1 MIYYVCK
8 YTPLELLE
16 AFGGKCERLEP
27 LPDNFDTAD
36 SLGHPNMCGYGKA
49 IIEEVYA
56 NNIKELIL
64 VDCCDVIRRVY
75 DILRE
80 SGHMDF
86 VYLLE
91 LPHKNGQAEA
101 VLFRKSLKRLAE
113 AYKNY
118 TGNEFNLE
126 LAMSAFK
133 DEEKGI
139 DENFIS
145 LMGAHG
151 GKFLY
156 ETVNEKFSVLVR
168 DDTCTGNRDVYRPKK
183 KPVNFDD
190 FIISYSQELLNQ
202 TPCMRM
208 FDNDRRKELTKNSEG
223 VIYHTMKFCDYYSF
237 EYMNIKNTLD
247 VPILKIET
255 DCTSQSEGQLATRL
269 EAFAETLNEGA
280 HRRKIK
286 MNSNGKVYTAGIDSG
301 STSTDAVIIDKDK
314 KIIGK
319 SIVPTGAGATNGAKK
334 ALSQAL
340 EQARLNE
347 DDLTL
352 TVTTGYGRENIG
364 FGNSSVTEI
373 TCHAR
378 GAHYLNPKARTVI
391 DIGGQDSKVIRI
403 DENGAVLSFVMN
415 DKCAAGTG
423 RFLDMMARTMEISLE
438 EMSELGLKWS
448 GDVTI
453 SNMCT
458 VFAESE
464 VVSLVAQDTPPA
476 DIIHGLNKSVAGK
489 TVSLVKRLGGESEYI
504 MTGGVA
510 RNKGIVEA
518 IEQKLGEKLFIS
530 DDSQLCGAIGAALI
544 GMESVVTDI
553 ID

>member
-8 YTPLELLE
+8 YTPLELIE
-16 AFGGKCERLEP
+16 AFGRKCEMLQP
-27 LPDNFDTAD
+27 LPDNFDIAD

-75 DILRE
+75 DILVE

-86 VYLLE
+86 LYLLE
-91 LPHKNGQAEA
+91 LPHKNGQAELD
-101 VLFRKSLKRLAE
+101 LFRKSLKQLSE
-113 AYKNY
+113 VYKNY
-118 TGNEFNLE
+118 ASNGFDIDR
-126 LAMSAFK
+126 AMSAFK
-133 DEEKGI
+133 CEGEGVDEGY
-139 DENFIS
+139 IS

-156 ETVNEKFSVLVR
+156 ETVNEKFSLPVH
-168 DDTCTGNRDVYRPKK
+168 DETCTGNRNVD
-183 KPVNFDD
+183 KPEKEPVDLDD
-190 FIISYSQELLNQ
+190 FILSYSEKLLNQ

-208 FDNDRRKELTKNSEG
+208 FDNDRRKELMKNSKG

-237 EYMNIKNTLD
+237 EYMSIKDTLD
-247 VPILKIET
+247 MPILKIET
-255 DCTSQSEGQLATRL
+255 DCTSQSEGQLSTRL
-269 EAFAETLNEGA
+269 EAFAETLNAGA
-280 HRRKIK
+280 NERKVK
-286 MNSNGKVYTAGIDSG
+286 MNGKGNVYSAGIDSG
-301 STSTDAVIIDKDK
+301 STSTDAVIIDKDR

-319 SIVPTGAGATNGAKK
+319 AIVPTGSGATNGAKK

-340 EQARLNE
+340 KQAGLIE

-423 RFLDMMARTMEISLE
+423 RFLDMMARTMELSLD
-438 EMSELGLKWS
+438 EMGELGLKWK

-489 TVSLVKRLGGESEYI
+489 TVSLVKRLGGESGYI

-510 RNKGIVEA
+510 KNKGIVEA
-518 IEQKLGEKLFIS
+518 IEEKLGTKLFIS
-530 DDSQLCGAIGAALI
+530 EDSQLCGAIGAALI
-544 GMESVVTDI
+544 GMESVSE
-553 ID
+553 